1 MTGKQGAAGLAKA
14 ISHTRSGRRTT
25 LRVPR
30 ALEPEIARTAKELDI
45 SENEALIRLAQFGAA
60 DAKRR
65 RDVRRV
71 VGDRHAAVSGADPG
85 RRPNILPT
93 PEEMQEAILVDR
105 G

>member
-1 MTGKQGAAGLAKA
+1 MAKA

-30 ALEPEIARTAKELDI
+30 ALEAEVARTAKELDI

-71 VGDRHAAVSGADPG
+71 VGDREAAVSGAGAG
-85 RRPNILPT
+85 RRPSIFPT
-93 PEEMQEAILVDR
+93 PEEMQEAILIDR

>member
-1 MTGKQGAAGLAKA
+1 MA
-14 ISHTRSGRRTT
+14 ISHTRAGRRTT

-30 ALEPEIARTAKELDI
+30 SLEAEVSRTAKELDI

-60 DAKRR
+60 DAKRQ
-65 RDVRRV
+65 RDVRQV
-71 VGDRHAAVSGADPG
+71 IGDCQAAVSGAGAG
-85 RRPNILPT
+85 RQPNNFPT